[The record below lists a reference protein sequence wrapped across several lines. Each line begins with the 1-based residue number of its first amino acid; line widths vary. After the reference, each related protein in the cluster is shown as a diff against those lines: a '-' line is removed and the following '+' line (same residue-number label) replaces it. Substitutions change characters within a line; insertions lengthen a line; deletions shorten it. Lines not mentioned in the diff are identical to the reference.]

1 MRRRLIALMALVTAL
16 VLASFAAS
24 PSALAGYLEAPE
36 LAAQVQAGSLPP
48 LAERLPKTPFVDA
61 MDQPWQATGK
71 YGGQLRLLMGK
82 SRDLRQM
89 TVYGYAR
96 LVGYNADLELVP
108 DILERVEIEDNR
120 VFTFHLRRGHKWSD
134 GHPFTTADF
143 RYWWDDVANNEEL
156 SPAGIP
162 NDLLIDGDR
171 PTFEVLDETRVRYTW
186 SDPNPTLLH
195 ALAGARP
202 LYLYAPAHYLKQFH
216 TRYAGAAA
224 LEAMVAEKEV
234 RNWAALHSR
243 MDNAY
248 KNNNPALPTLQPWV
262 NTTKPPS
269 ERFVFKRN
277 PYFHRVDPEGRQLPY
292 IDEVVVYIA
301 GSSIIPA
308 KVGAGASDL
317 QARYIRFD
325 NYTFLKAT
333 EERQKQR
340 VRLWKT
346 ARGARIALYPNLNV
360 NDDAY
365 RTLFRDVRFRRALS
379 LAIHRH
385 EINEVVFFGLAIE
398 GNNTV
403 LPSCPL
409 FRKEYQLAWA
419 EFDPDRANGL
429 LDEIGLGERDDRGI
443 RLFPDGRALEI
454 IVESAGESTEET
466 DVLELI
472 ADSWADI
479 GVKLHTKPSQREVF
493 RNRIFAGDTQ
503 MSIWTGL
510 ENALPNPDMSP
521 VELAPMKQDYLQ
533 WPKWGQYVQT
543 KGLSGEAI
551 DMPEAQEL
559 SELYHAWERATERIE
574 REKIWH
580 RMLQIHADQIFTIG
594 VVAGV
599 PQPVVINELLRNLP
613 ETGLYNWDPGAF
625 FGIYHPDSLW
635 FDTDGVV
642 N

>member
-1 MRRRLIALMALVTAL
+1 MRRRLIALTAL
-16 VLASFAAS
+16 VLAALAAS
-24 PSALAGYLEAPE
+24 PSALAGYLEAPD

-48 LAERLPKTPFVDA
+48 LAERLPEPPFVDA
-61 MDQPWQATGK
+61 MDRPWQATGK

-120 VFTFHLRRGHKWSD
+120 VFTLHLRRGHKWSD
-134 GHPFTTADF
+134 GHPFTTEDF

-162 NDLLIDGDR
+162 NVLLIDGDR
-171 PTFEVLDETRVRYTW
+171 PRFEVLDETRVRYTW
-186 SDPNPTLLH
+186 SNPNPTILH

-216 TRYAGAAA
+216 TRYADPTV

-243 MDNAY
+243 VSNAY

-277 PYFHRVDPEGRQLPY
+277 PYFHRVDPDGRQLPY

-333 EERQKQR
+333 EERENQK
-340 VRLWKT
+340 VRLWTT

-365 RTLFRDVRFRRALS
+365 RTLFRDARFRRALS
-379 LAIHRH
+379 LAINRH
-385 EINEVVFFGLAIE
+385 EINQVVFFGLAIE

-419 EFDPDRANGL
+419 EFDPDRANAL
-429 LDEIGLGERDDRGI
+429 LDEIGISERDDRGI
-443 RLFPDGRALEI
+443 RLLPDGRPLEI

-472 ADSWADI
+472 ADSWADVGI
-479 GVKLHTKPSQREVF
+479 KLHTKPSQREVF

-503 MSIWTGL
+503 MAIWTGL

-543 KGLSGEAI
+543 KGRSGEPI

-559 SELYHAWERATERIE
+559 SDLYYAWERATERTE

-580 RMLQIHADQIFTIG
+580 RMLQIHADQIFSLG

-599 PQPVVINELLRNLP
+599 PQPVVINALLRNLP
-613 ETGLYNWDPGAF
+613 EIGLYNWDPGAF

-635 FDTDGVV
+635 FDADGVV

>member
-1 MRRRLIALMALVTAL
+1 MRCRLIAPTAL
-16 VLASFAAS
+16 VLAALAAS
-24 PSALAGYLEAPE
+24 PSALAGYLEAPD

-48 LAERLPKTPFVDA
+48 LAERLPQTPFVDA
-61 MDQPWQATGK
+61 MDRPWQATGK

-96 LVGYNADLELVP
+96 LVGYNTELELVP
-108 DILERVEIEDNR
+108 DVLEKVEIEDNR
-120 VFTFHLRRGHKWSD
+120 VFTLHLRRGHKWSD
-134 GHPFTTADF
+134 GHPFTAEDF

-162 NDLLIDGDR
+162 NALLIDGDR
-171 PTFEVLDETRVRYTW
+171 PRFEVLDETRIRYTW
-186 SDPNPTLLH
+186 SKSNPTLLH

-216 TRYAGAAA
+216 TRYADPTT
-224 LEAMVAEKEV
+224 LEAMVAKKEV

-243 MDNAY
+243 MSNAY

-333 EERQKQR
+333 EERENQK

-365 RTLFRDVRFRRALS
+365 RMLFRDVRFRRALS

-385 EINEVVFFGLAIE
+385 EINQVVFFGLAIE

-403 LPSCPL
+403 LPNCPL
-409 FRKEYQLAWA
+409 FRKEYQLAWT

-429 LDEIGLGERDDRGI
+429 LDEIGIIERDDRGI
-443 RLFPDGRALEI
+443 RLLPDGRPLEI

-472 ADSWADI
+472 ADSWADVGI
-479 GVKLHTKPSQREVF
+479 KLHTKPSQREVF

-543 KGLSGEAI
+543 RGRSGEPI

-559 SELYHAWERATERIE
+559 SDLYHAWERATERPQ

-580 RMLQIHADQIFTIG
+580 RMLQIHADQIFSLG

-599 PQPVVINELLRNLP
+599 PQPVVINALLRNLP
-613 ETGLYNWDPGAF
+613 EIGLYNWDPGAF

>member
-1 MRRRLIALMALVTAL
+1 MRRLLIALTAL
-16 VLASFAAS
+16 VLAALAAS
-24 PSALAGYLEAPE
+24 PSALAGYLEAPD

-48 LAERLPKTPFVDA
+48 LAERLPETPFVDA
-61 MDQPWQATGK
+61 MDRPWQATGK

-96 LVGYNADLELVP
+96 LVGYNAELELVP
-108 DILERVEIEDNR
+108 DVLERVEIEDNR
-120 VFTFHLRRGHKWSD
+120 VFTLHLRRGHKWSD
-134 GHPFTTADF
+134 GHPFTTEDF

-162 NDLLIDGDR
+162 NVLLIDGDR
-171 PTFEVLDETRVRYTW
+171 PRFEVLDETRVRYTW
-186 SDPNPTLLH
+186 SKPNPTLLH

-216 TRYAGAAA
+216 TRYADPTA

-243 MDNAY
+243 VSNAY

-262 NTTKPPS
+262 NSTKPPS

-277 PYFHRVDPEGRQLPY
+277 PYFHRVDPDGRQLPY

-333 EERQKQR
+333 EEREKQR
-340 VRLWKT
+340 VQLWKT
-346 ARGARIALYPNLNV
+346 ARGARVALYPNLNV
-360 NDDAY
+360 NDEVY

-385 EINEVVFFGLAIE
+385 EINQVVFFGLAIE

-403 LPSCPL
+403 LPNCPM
-409 FRKEYQLAWA
+409 FRKEYQTAWA
-419 EFDPDRANGL
+419 EFDPDRANAL

-443 RLFPDGRALEI
+443 RLFPDGRPLEI
-454 IVESAGESTEET
+454 IIESAGESTEET

-472 ADSWADI
+472 ADSWADV
-479 GVKLHTKPSQREVF
+479 GVKLHTRPSQREVF

-503 MSIWTGL
+503 MSVWTGL

-543 KGLSGEAI
+543 KGLSGEVI

-559 SELYHAWERATERIE
+559 SELYYAWERATERIE

-580 RMLQIHADQIFTIG
+580 RMLQIHADQVFTLG

>member
-1 MRRRLIALMALVTAL
+1 MSRRLIALTAL
-16 VLASFAAS
+16 VLASIAGS
-24 PSALAGYLEAPE
+24 PAVQAGYLEAPE
-36 LAAQVQAGSLPP
+36 LAAYVEAGSLPP
-48 LAERLPKTPFVDA
+48 VAERLPETPFVDA
-61 MDQPWQATGK
+61 MDRPWQSTGQ
-71 YGGQLRLLMGK
+71 YGGQLRLLMAK

-108 DILERVEIEDNR
+108 DILEKVEIEDNR
-120 VFTFHLRRGHKWSD
+120 VFTLHLRRGHKWSD
-134 GHPFTTADF
+134 GRPFTAEDF
-143 RYWWDDVANNEEL
+143 RYWWEDVENNEEL
-156 SPAGIP
+156 SPAGITAE
-162 NDLLIDGDR
+162 LLVDGER
-171 PTFEVLDETRVRYTW
+171 PRFAVLDETRVRYSW
-186 SDPNPTLLH
+186 SKPNPTFLH
-195 ALAGARP
+195 ALAGAAP
-202 LYLYAPAHYLKQFH
+202 LYLYGPAHYLQQFH
-216 TRYAGAAA
+216 ARYADPEKLQAMAAERE
-224 LEAMVAEKEV
+224 L
-234 RNWAALHSR
+234 RNWAALHNR
-243 MDNAY
+243 MSNAY
-248 KNNNPALPTLQPWV
+248 KNENPDLPTLQPWI
-262 NTTKPPS
+262 NTTEPPS
-269 ERFVFKRN
+269 ERFIFKRN
-277 PYFHRVDPEGRQLPY
+277 PYFHRVDRDGRQLPY

-333 EERQKQR
+333 EERENQA
-340 VRLWKT
+340 VRLWDT
-346 ARGARIALYPNLNV
+346 ALGSRVALFPNLNV
-360 NDDAY
+360 NDEAY

-379 LAIHRH
+379 LAINRY
-385 EINEVVFFGLAIE
+385 EINQVVFFGLAIE

-403 LPSCPL
+403 LPESPL
-409 FRKEYQLAWA
+409 FRKEYQTAWA
-419 EFDPDRANGL
+419 EFDLDRANSL
-429 LDEIGLGERDDRGI
+429 LDEIGLTERDDRGI
-443 RLFPDGRALEI
+443 RLLPDGRPLGI

-479 GVKLHTKPSQREVF
+479 GVKLYAKPSQREVF
-493 RNRIFAGDTQ
+493 RNRIFAGETH
-503 MSIWTGL
+503 MSVWTGL
-510 ENALPNPDMSP
+510 ENGLPNADMSP

-543 KGLSGEAI
+543 KGRSGEPV
-551 DMPEAQEL
+551 DMPEAEEL
-559 SELYHAWERATERIE
+559 NELFHAWERAGDRAQ

-580 RMLQIHADQIFTIG
+580 RMLEIHADQVFTIG

-599 PQPVVINELLRNLP
+599 PQPVVIKQSLRNLP
-613 ETGLYNWDPGAF
+613 EKGLYNWDPGAF

>member
-1 MRRRLIALMALVTAL
+1 MRRL
-16 VLASFAAS
+16 FAALFAALSVSLVASGS
-24 PSALAGYLEAPE
+24 PQAGFFEAPE
-36 LAAQVQAGSLPP
+36 LAAQVETGALPP
-48 LAERLPKTPFVDA
+48 LGERIPEVPFVNA
-61 MDQPWQATGK
+61 MDHPWQSIGN

-108 DILERVEIEDNR
+108 DVLESVEIEANR
-120 VFTFHLRRGHKWSD
+120 IFTFHLRRGHKWSD
-134 GHPFTTADF
+134 GHPFTSEDF
-143 RYWWDDVANNEEL
+143 RYWWEDMANNEEL

-162 NDLLIDGDR
+162 SDLIIDGQPPR
-171 PTFEVLDETRVRYTW
+171 FEVLDEARVRYTW
-186 SDPNPTLLH
+186 PEPNPTLLH

-216 TRYAGAAA
+216 ARYADPAA
-224 LEAMVAEKEV
+224 LEALVKKKEM

-248 KNNNPALPTLQPWV
+248 KNTNPALPTLQPWV
-262 NTTKPPS
+262 NSTKPPS

-333 EERQKQR
+333 EERQRQQ
-340 VRLWKT
+340 VRLWTT
-346 ARGARIALYPNLNV
+346 ALGARIALYPNLNV
-360 NDDAY
+360 NDETY
-365 RTLFRDVRFRRALS
+365 RELFRDVRFRRALS
-379 LAIHRH
+379 LAINRH
-385 EINEVVFFGLAIE
+385 EINQVVFFGLAIE

-403 LPSCPL
+403 LPKCPL
-409 FRKEYQLAWA
+409 FRPEYQKAWA
-419 EFDPDRANGL
+419 QFDLEQANGL
-429 LDEIGLGERDDRGI
+429 LDDIGLTERDDRGI
-443 RLFPDGRALEI
+443 RLMSDGRPLEI

-472 ADSWADI
+472 SDSWAEAGI
-479 GVKLHTKPSQREVF
+479 KLHTKPSQREVF

-503 MSIWTGL
+503 MAIWTGL
-510 ENALPNPDMSP
+510 ENGLPNPDMSP

-543 KGLSGEAI
+543 KGLSGEPI
-551 DMPEAQEL
+551 DMPLPQEL
-559 SELYHAWERATERIE
+559 SNLFHAWERATDRAE
-574 REKIWH
+574 RERIWH
-580 RMLQIHADQIFTIG
+580 RMLEIHADQVYTLG

-599 PQPVVINELLRNLP
+599 PPPIVVNDSLKNLP

-625 FGIYHPDSLW
+625 FGMYHIDGLW
-635 FDTDGVV
+635 FDAVDVV

>member
-36 LAAQVQAGSLPP
+36 LAAQVQAGSLPS
-48 LAERLPKTPFVDA
+48 LTERLPEPPFVDA

>member
-1 MRRRLIALMALVTAL
+1 MRRRLIALTAL
-16 VLASFAAS
+16 VLATLGAS
-24 PSALAGYLEAPE
+24 PSVQAGYLEAPE

-48 LAERLPKTPFVDA
+48 PAERLPEPPFVDA
-61 MDQPWQATGK
+61 MDRAWQATGK

-96 LVGYNADLELVP
+96 LVGYDTDLELVP
-108 DILERVEIEDNR
+108 DILERLEVEDNR
-120 VFTFHLRRGHKWSD
+120 VFTFYLRRGHKWSD
-134 GHPFTTADF
+134 GHPFTTEDF

-156 SPAGIP
+156 SPAGVP
-162 NDLLIDGDR
+162 SDLLIDGER
-171 PTFEVLDETRVRYTW
+171 PRFEVLDETRVRYSW
-186 SDPNPTLLH
+186 SKPNPTLLH

-202 LYLYAPAHYLKQFH
+202 LYLYAPGHYLQQFH
-216 TRYAGAAA
+216 TRYADPAT
-224 LEAMVAEKEV
+224 LEDMVAKKEL

-243 MDNAY
+243 MSNAY

-262 NTTKPPS
+262 NSTKPPS

-277 PYFHRVDPEGRQLPY
+277 PYFHRVGPEGRQLPY

-340 VRLWKT
+340 VRLWQT

-365 RTLFRDVRFRRALS
+365 RMLFRDVRFRRALS

-385 EINEVVFFGLAIE
+385 EINQVVFFGLAIE

-403 LPSCPL
+403 LPDCPL
-409 FRKEYQLAWA
+409 FREEYQLAWA
-419 EFDPDRANGL
+419 EFDLDQANGL
-429 LDEIGLGERDDRGI
+429 LDEIGLGERDDRGV
-443 RLFPDGRALEI
+443 RLLPDGRPLEI
-454 IVESAGESTEET
+454 IIESAGESTEET

-472 ADSWADI
+472 ADSWADVGI
-479 GVKLHTKPSQREVF
+479 KLHTRPTQREVF

-510 ENALPNPDMSP
+510 ENGLPNPDMSP
-521 VELAPMKQDYLQ
+521 AELAPMKQEYLQ

-543 KGLSGEAI
+543 KGRSGEPV
-551 DMPEAQEL
+551 DMPAAQEL
-559 SELYHAWERATERIE
+559 SDLYYAWERATERTQ

-580 RMLQIHADQIFTIG
+580 RMLQIHADQVFSLG

-599 PQPVVINELLRNLP
+599 PQPVVINDLLRNLP

-635 FDTDGVV
+635 FDTNRVV

>member
-1 MRRRLIALMALVTAL
+1 MRRQLIALTAL

-48 LAERLPKTPFVDA
+48 LAERLPETPFVDA
-61 MDQPWQATGK
+61 MDQPWQSTGK

-96 LVGYNADLELVP
+96 LIGYNADLELVP
-108 DILERVEIEDNR
+108 DILEKVEIKDNR
-120 VFTFHLRRGHKWSD
+120 VFTLHLRRGHKWSD
-134 GHPFTTADF
+134 GHPFTAEDF

-156 SPAGIP
+156 SPAGPRI
-162 NDLLIDGDR
+162 DLVIDGELPR
-171 PTFEVLDETRVRYTW
+171 FEVLDETRVRYTW
-186 SDPNPTLLH
+186 SKPNPTLLH
-195 ALAGARP
+195 ALAGASP
-202 LYLYAPAHYLKQFH
+202 LYLYKPAHYLKQFH
-216 TRYAGAAA
+216 TRYADPEA
-224 LEAMVAEKEV
+224 LEAKVAKKEV

-243 MDNAY
+243 MSNAY

-262 NTTKPPS
+262 NSTKPPS

-277 PYFHRVDPEGRQLPY
+277 PYFHRVDPDGRQLPY

-333 EERQKQR
+333 EEREKQR
-340 VRLWKT
+340 VQLWKT

-360 NDDAY
+360 NDEVY

-385 EINEVVFFGLAIE
+385 EINQVVFFGLAIE

-403 LPSCPL
+403 LPNCPL
-409 FRKEYQLAWA
+409 FRKEYQTAWA
-419 EFDPDRANGL
+419 EFDPDRANAL

-443 RLFPDGRALEI
+443 RLFPDGRPLEI
-454 IVESAGESTEET
+454 IIESAGESTEET

-472 ADSWADI
+472 ADSWADV
-479 GVKLHTKPSQREVF
+479 GVKLHTRPSQREVF

-543 KGLSGEAI
+543 KGLSGEVI

-559 SELYHAWERATERIE
+559 SELYYAWERATERIE

-580 RMLQIHADQIFTIG
+580 RMLQIHADQVFTLG

>member
-1 MRRRLIALMALVTAL
+1 MKRLLLLPMIMVIA
-16 VLASFAAS
+16 FAAPGLTVS
-24 PSALAGYLEAPE
+24 PSAEAAYAEAPE
-36 LAAQVQAGSLPP
+36 MAAQVQAGSLPP
-48 LAERLPKTPFVDA
+48 LTERLPQPPFVDPL
-61 MDQPWQATGK
+61 DRPWQSVGR

-96 LVGYNADLELVP
+96 LVGYNAELELVP
-108 DILERVEIEDNR
+108 DILEKVEIEDNR

-134 GHPFTTADF
+134 GHPFTTEDF

-162 NDLLIDGDR
+162 NDLLMDGER
-171 PTFEVLDETRVRYTW
+171 PTFEVLDETRVRYSW
-186 SDPNPTLLH
+186 PNPNPTLLH

-216 TRYAGAAA
+216 TRYADQTE
-224 LEAMVAEKEV
+224 LEAMVAEKEM

-243 MDNAY
+243 KSNAY
-248 KNNNPALPTLQPWV
+248 KNKNPKLPTLQPWV
-262 NTTKPPS
+262 NSTKPPS

-333 EERQKQR
+333 EERQKQK
-340 VRLWKT
+340 VQLWTT

-360 NDDAY
+360 NDEVY

-385 EINEVVFFGLAIE
+385 EINQVVFFGLAIE

-409 FRKEYQLAWA
+409 FREEYQTAWA
-419 EFDPDRANGL
+419 RFDIDKANAL
-429 LDEIGLGERDDRGI
+429 LDEIGLVERDDRGI
-443 RLFPDGRALEI
+443 RLLPDGRPLEI

-472 ADSWADI
+472 TDSWAEAGI
-479 GVKLHTKPSQREVF
+479 KLHTKPSQREVF

-503 MSIWTGL
+503 MAIWTGL

-543 KGLSGEAI
+543 KGRSGEPI
-551 DMPEAQEL
+551 DMPLPQEL
-559 SELYHAWERATERIE
+559 SELYLAWERATERAE

-580 RMLQIHADQIFTIG
+580 RMLEIHADQIFTLG

-599 PQPVVINELLRNLP
+599 PQPVVVNELLRNLP